1 MAGKQLAKEEDGGSG
16 GSSSEEEQEMDLA
29 RGDPNPESCNSNS
42 GSGNLNLSE
51 KEDRLGEEPTQ
62 MDVSM
67 VFMILVEFRAPT
79 QNVVELVLGV
89 ERAVF

>member
-29 RGDPNPESCNSNS
+29 RGDPNLESCNSNS

-51 KEDRLGEEPTQ
+51 KEDRLREEPTQ

-67 VFMILVEFRAPT
+67 VFMILVEFCAPT
-79 QNVVELVLGV
+79 QNVAELVLGV